1 MAAES
6 GGRRWSAAS
15 NADNNNN
22 NQNHLT
28 PDLLALIS
36 TVTIDTS
43 AFLAQNDLNLL
54 PSQTLALESL
64 ISSTSRSLTLLNST
78 TTPYPPPI
86 DCWFN
91 RFLNETSSDD
101 DARWTDS
108 FRMSKRSFSILLKLL
123 TPSLQPLFQ
132 SPPPNYILAA
142 AIYRLAHGTDYE
154 SVGRRFGMDAEEA
167 CRAFFVVCK
176 SVHKKL
182 GNLFEFQSDMKRIRM
197 GFLWMGLPNC
207 CGVLGIE
214 RFEVSGKLF
223 GENGAVM
230 LQAVVDSEGRFVDV
244 SAGWPSSME
253 VWTILRQTKLY
264 AAVEERELLD
274 GEYHVLS
281 DGMSV
286 SQYLLGDSCFP
297 LLPWLLTPYV
307 RNNEEDSF
315 SSKETAFNAAHAR
328 GIELARTAFA
338 RVKARW
344 RLLAK
349 QWKEESVEYLPFVI
363 VTGCILHNFL
373 IKCNEYF
380 PDDENAVHWVK
391 EEAVCDVEE
400 IESAHRIRDTLA
412 SHFSLVSTRI

>member
-1 MAAES
+1 M
-6 GGRRWSAAS
+6 G
-15 NADNNNN
+15 
-22 NQNHLT
+22 
-28 PDLLALIS
+28 LIMK
-36 TVTIDTS
+36 V
-43 AFLAQNDLNLL
+43 
-54 PSQTLALESL
+54 LE
-64 ISSTSRSLTLLNST
+64 
-78 TTPYPPPI
+78 
-86 DCWFN
+86 
-91 RFLNETSSDD
+91 
-101 DARWTDS
+101 
-108 FRMSKRSFSILLKLL
+108 
-123 TPSLQPLFQ
+123 
-132 SPPPNYILAA
+132 
-142 AIYRLAHGTDYE
+142 AIRDG
-154 SVGRRFGMDAEEA
+154 AEEA

-182 GNLFEFQSDMKRIRM
+182 GNLFEFQSDMKRITM

-207 CGVLGIE
+207 CGVLGME

-286 SQYLLGDSCFP
+286 SHYLLGNSCFP
-297 LLPWLLTPYV
+297 LLPCLLTPYV
-307 RNNEEDSF
+307 RNNEDSF

-338 RVKARW
+338 RVQARW

-349 QWKEESVEYLPFVI
+349 
-363 VTGCILHNFL
+363 
-373 IKCNEYF
+373 
-380 PDDENAVHWVK
+380 
-391 EEAVCDVEE
+391 
-400 IESAHRIRDTLA
+400 
-412 SHFSLVSTRI
+412 